1 MIRINLLP
9 TLEAF
14 EKIPIQIYA
23 GLAVIALGSVV
34 LGGWYWQSYTNITE
48 KEQVE
53 SQLTQESLR
62 LDAILVLVKVSEFEA
77 RKKSLQDRI
86 SAIDFLRENQKGPVE
101 LMNTVIASIPDNP
114 PGLWLSSLVQRGN
127 NISLEGRAFDVPFI
141 ADFIATL
148 NDSPTFKFVELQFW
162 EQEEAGNIR
171 FQLNCQTEVE
181 TE

>member
-23 GLAVIALGSVV
+23 GVAVIALGSLG
-34 LGGWYWQSYTNITE
+34 LGGWYWQSHTRIKD

-62 LDAILVLVKVSEFEA
+62 LDAILVEVSEFEA
-77 RKKSLQDRI
+77 RKKSLQERI

-127 NISLEGRAFDVPFI
+127 NISIEGRAFDVPFI

>member
-23 GLAVIALGSVV
+23 GVAVLALGILG
-34 LGGWYWQSYTNITE
+34 LGGWYWQSYTKIKD
-48 KEQVE
+48 KEQVV

-62 LDAILVLVKVSEFEA
+62 LDAILVKVSEFEA

-114 PGLWLSSLVQRGN
+114 PGLWLSSLLQRGN
-127 NISLEGRAFDVPFI
+127 NISIEGRAFDVPFI